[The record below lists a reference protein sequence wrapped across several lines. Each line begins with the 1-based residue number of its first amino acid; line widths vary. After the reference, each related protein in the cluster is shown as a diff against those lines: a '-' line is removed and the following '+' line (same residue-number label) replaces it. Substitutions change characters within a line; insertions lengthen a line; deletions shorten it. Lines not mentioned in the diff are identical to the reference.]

1 MCGWYDC
8 MTLEEN
14 PKESLL
20 SVLQYEINSST
31 GHRVLIL
38 TYYIPVKDD
47 IYGVVTLGQA
57 LFNSLLL
64 INYTTIA
71 IKFYTYWV
79 FIMG

>member
-1 MCGWYDC
+1 

-14 PKESLL
+14 PKESFL

-31 GHRVLIL
+31 GHCVLIL

-71 IKFYTYWV
+71 IKFYTY
-79 FIMG
+79 